1 MAEKNRNRKNKRRK
15 VEEDD
20 NGKVRGKYARL
31 FLSGGD
37 SRAQECRDDF
47 VHPGIFFAYA
57 NWNFQISLCK

>member
-1 MAEKNRNRKNKRRK
+1 MAMNNSLAEVHPELVSEWSEKNRNRKNKRRK

-37 SRAQECRDDF
+37 SSKIRMPR
-47 VHPGIFFAYA
+47 
-57 NWNFQISLCK
+57 